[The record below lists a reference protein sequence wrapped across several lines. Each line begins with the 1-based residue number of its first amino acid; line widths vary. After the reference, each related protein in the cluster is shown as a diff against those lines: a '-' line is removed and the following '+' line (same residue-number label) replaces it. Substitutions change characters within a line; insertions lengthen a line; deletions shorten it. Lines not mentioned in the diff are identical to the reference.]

1 MRIVAAAS
9 ARNIRTSKRTAMALV
24 SALTR
29 GVTQGATLGAAGARF
44 RARPVAAPGRVL
56 ASVSQHDAA
65 RSRRHAAEP
74 LRASALAA
82 LRPCAG
88 ARPGFALRAISSD
101 SATGITTESLDD
113 EDIDQVLGKVDAM
126 YGASPELDA
135 DVDDLFADDDGEEDD
150 DAEDYEEDEE
160 DREAPAVDANHLD
173 NFPLSQLTKA
183 ALRKRGIESLFPIQA
198 AVLAPALEGRDVVGR
213 ARTGT
218 GKTLG
223 FSLPIIESLL
233 ENPGDSRDPRPR
245 CIVLAPTRE
254 LANQVE
260 KEIEATVPSMRT
272 VCVYGGVAIANQE
285 RALRRGVDFVVGTP
299 GRLIDLIQRGSL
311 RLDNIEFCVLDEADQ
326 MLAVGF
332 EEDVERIMQEV
343 PEERQ
348 TFLFSATMPG
358 WVKRVTQKYLTEA
371 VSVDLVGDS
380 QQRVA
385 DTIDVMKCACSHQSR
400 TAILAD
406 LVTVYGK
413 GAKAICFTQTKREA
427 DEVTAALGRRM
438 ATEVLHGDIAQA
450 QRERTLKRFRDG
462 RFSVLVATDVA
473 ARGLDISDVDLVV
486 HYELPN
492 DSESFVHRCGRTGR
506 ANKRGSAIAM
516 FTPREQ
522 YRLRNIVRDTGVN
535 FRSINP
541 PTGEQVM
548 TASAEQ
554 ASIEMDLVDD
564 ELLPYFTPTAEKI
577 LAAALE
583 GSDGE
588 APARSPAQVVAAALA
603 AISGHSEPPAPR
615 SMLTGDV
622 GLTTMMA
629 RGDMLLPR
637 DLLRAL
643 SGVSRAAADGVGRIR
658 VLSDNSGLCFDM
670 AHDQVKPLLAALED
684 GAVEGIGVEIAASLP
699 QLVEERERGGGYGG
713 RGGGRGRGRG
723 RGGFR
728 GGRGGGGFRGRYDPC
743 LLYTSPSPRD
753 QRGSR
758 MPSSA

>member
-24 SALTR
+24 GALTR

-135 DVDDLFADDDGEEDD
+135 DVDDLFADDDDGEEDD
-150 DAEDYEEDEE
+150 DAEDYEEDED
-160 DREAPAVDANHLD
+160 DREAPAAVDANHLD

-183 ALRKRGIESLFPIQA
+183 ALRKRGIETLFPIQA

-583 GSDGE
+583 GSDRE

-643 SGVSRAAADGVGRIR
+643 SGVSRAAADGVG
-658 VLSDNSGLCFDM
+658 
-670 AHDQVKPLLAALED
+670 VK
-684 GAVEGIGVEIAASLP
+684 
-699 QLVEERERGGGYGG
+699 
-713 RGGGRGRGRG
+713 
-723 RGGFR
+723 
-728 GGRGGGGFRGRYDPC
+728 
-743 LLYTSPSPRD
+743 
-753 QRGSR
+753 
-758 MPSSA
+758 